1 MLFLEKL
8 FVSPRAT
15 VRVISLIN
23 LILSAL
29 AGALLGFGSALFTTL
44 FGLNVSASILFM
56 VPDEYN
62 DYRSSVFYSALTMSL
77 SVFVSL
83 LLGMDLIG
91 EKLCIILYVLCSMI
105 PLCACLISRT
115 FKAMRD
121 ENYLVTKVSGWE
133 IMLCL
138 IKMCFLV
145 AFMSV
150 GLLTSVCAMLFARWW
165 VRILAILFAGFFYA
179 LIYLRNITSSPILHY
194 TDTGIPLGERDVYS
208 CVLHPSKFKED
219 FSYMYDK
226 MLALLEKEQPY
237 LDPEYSLDDMTRA
250 LFSNK
255 SYMSKLINICTGLNF
270 SQLINKYRVNHARE
284 LFLADNDL
292 KVCELADLSG
302 FHSSVSFNMAFK
314 LFYKVTPGVWCKEIR
329 DKAAIEGKD
338 LSNLQELA
346 L

>member
-1 MLFLEKL
+1 M
-8 FVSPRAT
+8 
-15 VRVISLIN
+15 
-23 LILSAL
+23 
-29 AGALLGFGSALFTTL
+29 GADSG
-44 FGLNVSASILFM
+44 
-56 VPDEYN
+56 Y
-62 DYRSSVFYSALTMSL
+62 
-77 SVFVSL
+77 
-83 LLGMDLIG
+83 
-91 EKLCIILYVLCSMI
+91 
-105 PLCACLISRT
+105 T
-115 FKAMRD
+115 FR
-121 ENYLVTKVSGWE
+121 
-133 IMLCL
+133 
-138 IKMCFLV
+138 
-145 AFMSV
+145 
-150 GLLTSVCAMLFARWW
+150 R
-165 VRILAILFAGFFYA
+165 FFYA

>member
-29 AGALLGFGSALFTTL
+29 AGALSGFGSALFTTL

-145 AFMSV
+145 A
-150 GLLTSVCAMLFARWW
+150 C
-165 VRILAILFAGFFYA
+165 
-179 LIYLRNITSSPILHY
+179 SSP
-194 TDTGIPLGERDVYS
+194 GG
-208 CVLHPSKFKED
+208 
-219 FSYMYDK
+219 
-226 MLALLEKEQPY
+226 
-237 LDPEYSLDDMTRA
+237 
-250 LFSNK
+250 
-255 SYMSKLINICTGLNF
+255 G
-270 SQLINKYRVNHARE
+270 
-284 LFLADNDL
+284 
-292 KVCELADLSG
+292 
-302 FHSSVSFNMAFK
+302 
-314 LFYKVTPGVWCKEIR
+314 
-329 DKAAIEGKD
+329 
-338 LSNLQELA
+338 
-346 L
+346 